1 MFLDPAQTEQF
12 ISFMNIKIYVFEICI
27 HKYDPPDLIISGDK
41 KGNNIMPTAKST
53 SRAKAVKK
61 ADAIMEQQ
69 CELAPFANNSHE
81 TEYTRMMHRYADL
94 DRREKCLKV
103 KNRALNAM
111 LFISIILMI
120 GCIIGTVVIYDTFKY
135 VG

>member
-1 MFLDPAQTEQF
+1 MPA
-12 ISFMNIKIYVFEICI
+12 
-27 HKYDPPDLIISGDK
+27 
-41 KGNNIMPTAKST
+41 AKST

-61 ADAIMEQQ
+61 ADTIMEQQ

-103 KNRALNAM
+103 KSRALNAM

>member
-1 MFLDPAQTEQF
+1 
-12 ISFMNIKIYVFEICI
+12 MNIKIYVFEICI

-53 SRAKAVKK
+53 SRAKTVKK

-81 TEYTRMMHRYADL
+81 TEYTRMMHRYSEL
-94 DRREKCLKV
+94 DKREKAVSRKQTVANLVLFVGVLLVISCLV
-103 KNRALNAM
+103 
-111 LFISIILMI
+111 
-120 GCIIGTVVIYDTFKY
+120 GTWFVCSTIQSLQL
-135 VG
+135 

>member
-1 MFLDPAQTEQF
+1 MSLKFVF
-12 ISFMNIKIYVFEICI
+12 ISI
-27 HKYDPPDLIISGDK
+27 PPDLIISGDK

-81 TEYTRMMHRYADL
+81 TEYTRMMHRYSEL
-94 DRREKCLKV
+94 DKKERAVSRKQTVANLVLFVGVLLVISCLV
-103 KNRALNAM
+103 
-111 LFISIILMI
+111 
-120 GCIIGTVVIYDTFKY
+120 GTWFVCSTIQSLQL
-135 VG
+135 

>member
-1 MFLDPAQTEQF
+1 M
-12 ISFMNIKIYVFEICI
+12 S
-27 HKYDPPDLIISGDK
+27 
-41 KGNNIMPTAKST
+41 TAKST

-103 KNRALNAM
+103 KSRALNAM

-120 GCIIGTVVIYDTFKY
+120 GCIIGTVVIYDIFKY